1 MGAAEMFVLD
11 AGADFFA
18 PAPFDLIDSLVS
30 EYNAH
35 RAKIERLAEL
45 MERPDAKR
53 YTRYFVEGNAP
64 DNRYT
69 LPRQMDNLFAARG
82 AVAVLNA
89 EYWSK
94 AFNLTDVYDY
104 MPQKR
109 RNEWSEQIR
118 NPLGVVA
125 RKVRNGDPDVMEVEP
140 LPDFEPDTVRGTLI
154 SLLNSRGRFFAE
166 RVDGIFQSL
175 SRSHVTNRPEG
186 FSKRM
191 IVPGVVSSF
200 GSIEWSMAGVIS
212 DLRCIIAKFLGRE
225 EPPHHSTTP
234 ILELVRTSNG
244 QWHDMDGGALRIRIY
259 NGVGTAHLE
268 VHPEVAWRL
277 NGVLAS
283 LYPAAI
289 PSQFRE
295 RPKRKSK
302 VCAEL
307 SDRMLSAAVLSE
319 LAGLEP
325 ALIRTGNVQHMYDR
339 DRMTLCTARI
349 ADKHIAAQVGDVLT
363 AIGGVQEGSHWRFSF
378 RPGPVVAEVLCT
390 GSVPDQKTHQF
401 YPTPTELAA
410 QAVALAMEGAEATDT
425 WLEPSAGTGGL
436 VDELSKNV
444 PKEQITLV
452 EVSGLHCKVLESK
465 GYTNVTQADFLQYAQ
480 QATRKYNRVLMNP
493 PFSQG
498 RWQAHLEAAASL
510 LAQNGKV
517 VAVLPASARGKTLV
531 EGCNHE
537 YTDVLENMFA
547 GTSVSVVIAVITK
560 TQED

>member
-1 MGAAEMFVLD
+1 MNAAVELTLLEEC
-11 AGADFFA
+11 AEFFA

-35 RAKIERLAEL
+35 RAKIERLAGL

-53 YTRYFVEGNAP
+53 YTRYFVEGNLP
-64 DNRYT
+64 DDRYT
-69 LPRQMDNLFAARG
+69 LPRKIDDLFTAKG
-82 AVAVLNA
+82 AVAKLNA

-109 RNEWSEQIR
+109 RDKWSKQIR
-118 NPLGVVA
+118 NPLGIVA

-140 LPDFEPDTVRGTLI
+140 LPDFESDTVRGTLI

-186 FSKRM
+186 FGKRM
-191 IVPGVVSSF
+191 IVPGVVGSF

-234 ILELVRTSNG
+234 ILELVRTENG
-244 QWHDMDGGALRIRIY
+244 QWFDMDGGALRIRIY
-259 NGVGTAHLE
+259 NGVGTAHME

-302 VCAEL
+302 VCVEL
-307 SDRMLSAAVLSE
+307 SDHMLSSAVLNE

-325 ALIRTGNVQHMYDR
+325 ALIRTGNVHHMYDR

-401 YPTPTELAA
+401 YTTPTELAA

-436 VDELSKNV
+436 VDELSRNV
-444 PKEQITLV
+444 PKEQVTLV
-452 EVSGLHCKVLESK
+452 EVSELHCKVLESK
-465 GYTNVTQADFLQYAQ
+465 GYPNLTQGDFLEYAVECPE
-480 QATRKYNRVLMNP
+480 TFDRILMNP

-498 RWQAHLEAAASL
+498 RWQAHVEAAARL
-510 LAQNGKV
+510 LKPNGRII
-517 VAVLPASARGKTLV
+517 AILPASAKGKTLIESCSHV
-531 EGCNHE
+531 
-537 YTDVLENMFA
+537 YSDVLANQFA
-547 GTSVSVVIAVITK
+547 GTSVNVVIVTIEK
-560 TQED
+560 P

>member
-1 MGAAEMFVLD
+1 MIFQE
-11 AGADFFA
+11 
-18 PAPFDLIDSLVS
+18 
-30 EYNAH
+30 
-35 RAKIERLAEL
+35 K
-45 MERPDAKR
+45 
-53 YTRYFVEGNAP
+53 
-64 DNRYT
+64 
-69 LPRQMDNLFAARG
+69 
-82 AVAVLNA
+82 
-89 EYWSK
+89 
-94 AFNLTDVYDY
+94 
-104 MPQKR
+104 
-109 RNEWSEQIR
+109 
-118 NPLGVVA
+118 
-125 RKVRNGDPDVMEVEP
+125 
-140 LPDFEPDTVRGTLI
+140 
-154 SLLNSRGRFFAE
+154 LLNF
-166 RVDGIFQSL
+166 
-175 SRSHVTNRPEG
+175 
-186 FSKRM
+186 
-191 IVPGVVSSF
+191 
-200 GSIEWSMAGVIS
+200 MA
-212 DLRCIIAKFLGRE
+212 L
-225 EPPHHSTTP
+225 
-234 ILELVRTSNG
+234 
-244 QWHDMDGGALRIRIY
+244 
-259 NGVGTAHLE
+259 AHME

-302 VCAEL
+302 VCVEL
-307 SDRMLSAAVLSE
+307 SDHMLSSAVLNE

-325 ALIRTGNVQHMYDR
+325 ALIRTGNVHHMYDR

-444 PKEQITLV
+444 PKQQITLV